1 MAMFL
6 VKLWLAFER
15 DFIGGAPDR
24 PSDNPAIAQAAR
36 KDVWDAQVSGASNFY
51 SESEGNQYDK
61 YYGVRRGE

>member
-24 PSDNPAIAQAAR
+24 PSDNPAIAQLAR
-36 KDVWDAQVSGASNFY
+36 KDVWDAQVSGSSKFY
-51 SESEGNQYDK
+51 SENERGNRDEG
-61 YYGVRRGE
+61 YGV